1 MVRIFGIVNITRDS
15 FSDGGRY
22 LAAEPAIAHG
32 EALLAGGA
40 DVLDL
45 GAEST
50 HPDAE
55 DVPAEQEFARL
66 EPVLRHFV
74 AAGAEVSID
83 TCKPA
88 VMARCAALGARWWN
102 DVHGLRSAEAIA
114 LAPQLPSHVRF
125 VVMYSRTAGARA
137 SKDAPERDGPGTFAE
152 VVRFAHERSATL
164 MNLGIVRDRVVV
176 DPGMGFFLA
185 AAPAPSF
192 HVLAHL
198 DGLCRLGHD
207 VLVSVSRKSFLGA
220 VTGLPAAARG
230 PATLAAELHAVRAGA
245 AYVRTHDPAALRAAL
260 AVQQAI
266 EAAR

>member
-1 MVRIFGIVNITRDS
+1 MVRIFGIVNVTRDS

-22 LAAEPAIAHG
+22 FATDAAIAHG
-32 EALLAGGA
+32 EALLVGGA

-55 DVPAEQEFARL
+55 DVPADVEFARL

-88 VMARCAALGARWWN
+88 VMQRCAELGARWWN
-102 DVHGLRSAEAIA
+102 DVHGLRSAAA
-114 LAPQLPSHVRF
+114 LALVPRLPTTVRF
-125 VVMYSRTAGARA
+125 VAMYSRTQEPRA
-137 SKDAPERDGPGTFAE
+137 SKAAPERDGPSTFAE
-152 VVRFAHERSATL
+152 VVRFATERQATL
-164 MNLGIVRDRVVV
+164 AELGIAADRLVL

-185 AAPAPSF
+185 AAPAPSY

-198 DGLCRLGHD
+198 DELGRLGSE

-230 PATLAAELHAVRAGA
+230 PATLAAELHAVRAGV

-260 AVQQAI
+260 AVQRAI